1 VCEVDGGP
9 VLEVAEVREV
19 LVPEVRQG
27 RYLEPSR
34 RRKSGKKQRCV
45 CECGENKIPRFEARK
60 NLRETEK
67 RVFPR
72 QNKTRSDG
80 EKHSPTQEYLFTICV
95 YDLRGKKQMLLG
107 SDAGRYLIR

>member
-1 VCEVDGGP
+1 MGGHQFYP
-9 VLEVAEVREV
+9 TNTSAAKNRIPDTGNRKPDFPESRFSAKFKEPGQALGTNKKFVLAPISC
-19 LVPEVRQG
+19 PE
-27 RYLEPSR
+27 
-34 RRKSGKKQRCV
+34 
-45 CECGENKIPRFEARK
+45 IFT
-60 NLRETEK
+60 TEK

-107 SDAGRYLIR
+107 SDAGHYLIR

>member
-1 VCEVDGGP
+1 VCGADEVP
-9 VLEVAEVREV
+9 
-19 LVPEVRQG
+19 VPEVLQG
-27 RYLEPSR
+27 RHLEPSR
-34 RRKSGKKQRCV
+34 RGKGRKKQRCV
-45 CECGENKIPRFEARK
+45 CKCGENKIQKFRARK

-80 EKHSPTQEYLFTICV
+80 EKQSPTQEYLFIICV
-95 YDLRGKKQMLLG
+95 NDLQGEKLLLLG